1 MDKFDYIT
9 ATIEEE
15 KVRVEK
21 IIKYLKEN
29 NLVDELPEYQERYN
43 NILKYLTAKERYFKV
58 LESVKLDKEKLEEL
72 NRIKDEYEVDNILLE
87 DTLLS
92 KFNEDTFG
100 KYRNVLY
107 EDIKNQDKEVQDI
120 LYLLL
125 EKQSNYSELVIKR
138 DRLKDK
144 IDKNKYPKTYNTLY
158 SQDIIIEK
166 QDSILEKIF
175 VVENSIKIEKDKLSS
190 IEDSVMTDSI
200 LKLLYEF
207 WIVNSYDPSKV
218 DKTKLFITNKTFTS
232 YKNNIPEVK
241 KEVVPPKEEYKEI
254 KLDNLKLPGLDE
266 KKKVNRPLVY
276 AILGVTLL
284 VLAVSG
290 SAYAFFTAQAT
301 SDQFSGNTIDV
312 QIKKPVVT
320 LVVGDKTKG
329 LIPIHDGSVTGHTTN
344 QLTTAVSGTN
354 KCVDKNGYMVCHVYK
369 VTLSN
374 EGSTAT
380 TVDTS
385 ITLNTGGAANVT
397 WAKMTNQTTFGSL
410 KGTDNSLAKGTALS
424 ANGTADLYFVVYL
437 KNTGSD
443 QTGTD
448 AGKTYKGTVTVV
460 ASTGSTLEAQF

>member
-29 NLVDELPEYQERYN
+29 NLLDELPEYQERYN

-58 LESVKLDKEKLEEL
+58 LESIKVDKEKLEEL

-107 EDIKNQDKEVQDI
+107 EDIKNQDKDVQDL

-125 EKQSNYSELVIKR
+125 EKQSNYGELVIKR
-138 DRLKDK
+138 DRLKDRL
-144 IDKNKYPKTYNTLY
+144 DKNKYPKTYNTLY

-166 QDSILEKIF
+166 QNSILEKIF

-232 YKNNIPEVK
+232 YKNNISEVK

-254 KLDNLKLPGLDE
+254 KIDNLKLPGLDE
-266 KKKVNRPLVY
+266 EKP
-276 AILGVTLL
+276 I
-284 VLAVSG
+284 S
-290 SAYAFFTAQAT
+290 
-301 SDQFSGNTIDV
+301 IDG
-312 QIKKPVVT
+312 K
-320 LVVGDKTKG
+320 
-329 LIPIHDGSVTGHTTN
+329 
-344 QLTTAVSGTN
+344 
-354 KCVDKNGYMVCHVYK
+354 
-369 VTLSN
+369 
-374 EGSTAT
+374 E
-380 TVDTS
+380 
-385 ITLNTGGAANVT
+385 
-397 WAKMTNQTTFGSL
+397 
-410 KGTDNSLAKGTALS
+410 
-424 ANGTADLYFVVYL
+424 YL
-437 KNTGSD
+437 K
-443 QTGTD
+443 
-448 AGKTYKGTVTVV
+448 
-460 ASTGSTLEAQF
+460 

>member
-9 ATIEEE
+9 ASIEEE

-107 EDIKNQDKEVQDI
+107 EDIKNQDKDVQDL

-254 KLDNLKLPGLDE
+254 KIDNLKLPGLDE
-266 KKKVNRPLVY
+266 EKP
-276 AILGVTLL
+276 
-284 VLAVSG
+284 
-290 SAYAFFTAQAT
+290 
-301 SDQFSGNTIDV
+301 ID
-312 QIKKPVVT
+312 I
-320 LVVGDKTKG
+320 
-329 LIPIHDGSVTGHTTN
+329 DG
-344 QLTTAVSGTN
+344 
-354 KCVDKNGYMVCHVYK
+354 KD
-369 VTLSN
+369 
-374 EGSTAT
+374 
-380 TVDTS
+380 
-385 ITLNTGGAANVT
+385 
-397 WAKMTNQTTFGSL
+397 
-410 KGTDNSLAKGTALS
+410 
-424 ANGTADLYFVVYL
+424 YL
-437 KNTGSD
+437 K
-443 QTGTD
+443 
-448 AGKTYKGTVTVV
+448 
-460 ASTGSTLEAQF
+460 

>member
-21 IIKYLKEN
+21 TIKYLKEN

-138 DRLKDK
+138 DRLKGK

-254 KLDNLKLPGLDE
+254 KIDNLKLPGLDE
-266 KKKVNRPLVY
+266 EKP
-276 AILGVTLL
+276 
-284 VLAVSG
+284 
-290 SAYAFFTAQAT
+290 
-301 SDQFSGNTIDV
+301 ID
-312 QIKKPVVT
+312 I
-320 LVVGDKTKG
+320 
-329 LIPIHDGSVTGHTTN
+329 DG
-344 QLTTAVSGTN
+344 
-354 KCVDKNGYMVCHVYK
+354 KD
-369 VTLSN
+369 
-374 EGSTAT
+374 
-380 TVDTS
+380 
-385 ITLNTGGAANVT
+385 
-397 WAKMTNQTTFGSL
+397 
-410 KGTDNSLAKGTALS
+410 
-424 ANGTADLYFVVYL
+424 YL
-437 KNTGSD
+437 K
-443 QTGTD
+443 
-448 AGKTYKGTVTVV
+448 
-460 ASTGSTLEAQF
+460 

>member
-29 NLVDELPEYQERYN
+29 NLLDELPEYQERYN

-58 LESVKLDKEKLEEL
+58 LESIKVDKEKLEEL
-72 NRIKDEYEVDNILLE
+72 NMIKDEYEVDNILLE

-107 EDIKNQDKEVQDI
+107 EDIKNQDKDVQDL

-125 EKQSNYSELVIKR
+125 EKQSNYGELVIKR
-138 DRLKDK
+138 DRLKDRL
-144 IDKNKYPKTYNTLY
+144 DKNKYPKTYNTLY

-166 QDSILEKIF
+166 QNSILEKIF

-232 YKNNIPEVK
+232 YKNNIPEEK

-254 KLDNLKLPGLDE
+254 KIDNLKLPGLDE
-266 KKKVNRPLVY
+266 EKPIN
-276 AILGVTLL
+276 
-284 VLAVSG
+284 
-290 SAYAFFTAQAT
+290 
-301 SDQFSGNTIDV
+301 IDG
-312 QIKKPVVT
+312 K
-320 LVVGDKTKG
+320 
-329 LIPIHDGSVTGHTTN
+329 
-344 QLTTAVSGTN
+344 
-354 KCVDKNGYMVCHVYK
+354 
-369 VTLSN
+369 
-374 EGSTAT
+374 E
-380 TVDTS
+380 
-385 ITLNTGGAANVT
+385 
-397 WAKMTNQTTFGSL
+397 
-410 KGTDNSLAKGTALS
+410 
-424 ANGTADLYFVVYL
+424 YL
-437 KNTGSD
+437 K
-443 QTGTD
+443 
-448 AGKTYKGTVTVV
+448 
-460 ASTGSTLEAQF
+460 

>member
-1 MDKFDYIT
+1 MSYAIVRNEKLTRAEVNGKGTHNDRKAKNHTNKDINPTKTHLNYYIKKNELTYTKEFD
-9 ATIEEE
+9 
-15 KVRVEK
+15 
-21 IIKYLKEN
+21 KYLKEN

-138 DRLKDK
+138 DRLKGK

-232 YKNNIPEVK
+232 YKNNIPEIK

-254 KLDNLKLPGLDE
+254 KIDNLKLPGLDE
-266 KKKVNRPLVY
+266 EKP
-276 AILGVTLL
+276 
-284 VLAVSG
+284 
-290 SAYAFFTAQAT
+290 
-301 SDQFSGNTIDV
+301 ID
-312 QIKKPVVT
+312 I
-320 LVVGDKTKG
+320 
-329 LIPIHDGSVTGHTTN
+329 DG
-344 QLTTAVSGTN
+344 
-354 KCVDKNGYMVCHVYK
+354 KD
-369 VTLSN
+369 
-374 EGSTAT
+374 
-380 TVDTS
+380 
-385 ITLNTGGAANVT
+385 
-397 WAKMTNQTTFGSL
+397 
-410 KGTDNSLAKGTALS
+410 
-424 ANGTADLYFVVYL
+424 YL
-437 KNTGSD
+437 K
-443 QTGTD
+443 
-448 AGKTYKGTVTVV
+448 
-460 ASTGSTLEAQF
+460 

>member
-138 DRLKDK
+138 DRLKGK

-254 KLDNLKLPGLDE
+254 KIDNLKLPGLDE
-266 KKKVNRPLVY
+266 EKL
-276 AILGVTLL
+276 
-284 VLAVSG
+284 
-290 SAYAFFTAQAT
+290 
-301 SDQFSGNTIDV
+301 ID
-312 QIKKPVVT
+312 I
-320 LVVGDKTKG
+320 
-329 LIPIHDGSVTGHTTN
+329 DG
-344 QLTTAVSGTN
+344 
-354 KCVDKNGYMVCHVYK
+354 KD
-369 VTLSN
+369 
-374 EGSTAT
+374 
-380 TVDTS
+380 
-385 ITLNTGGAANVT
+385 
-397 WAKMTNQTTFGSL
+397 
-410 KGTDNSLAKGTALS
+410 
-424 ANGTADLYFVVYL
+424 YL
-437 KNTGSD
+437 K
-443 QTGTD
+443 
-448 AGKTYKGTVTVV
+448 
-460 ASTGSTLEAQF
+460 

>member
-43 NILKYLTAKERYFKV
+43 NILKYLTAKERYLKV

-254 KLDNLKLPGLDE
+254 KIDNLKLPGLDE
-266 KKKVNRPLVY
+266 EKP
-276 AILGVTLL
+276 I
-284 VLAVSG
+284 S
-290 SAYAFFTAQAT
+290 
-301 SDQFSGNTIDV
+301 IDG
-312 QIKKPVVT
+312 K
-320 LVVGDKTKG
+320 
-329 LIPIHDGSVTGHTTN
+329 
-344 QLTTAVSGTN
+344 
-354 KCVDKNGYMVCHVYK
+354 
-369 VTLSN
+369 
-374 EGSTAT
+374 E
-380 TVDTS
+380 
-385 ITLNTGGAANVT
+385 
-397 WAKMTNQTTFGSL
+397 
-410 KGTDNSLAKGTALS
+410 
-424 ANGTADLYFVVYL
+424 YL
-437 KNTGSD
+437 K
-443 QTGTD
+443 
-448 AGKTYKGTVTVV
+448 
-460 ASTGSTLEAQF
+460 

>member
-21 IIKYLKEN
+21 TIKYLKEN

-138 DRLKDK
+138 DRLKGK

-232 YKNNIPEVK
+232 YKNNIPEIK

-254 KLDNLKLPGLDE
+254 KIDNLKLPGLDE
-266 KKKVNRPLVY
+266 EKP
-276 AILGVTLL
+276 
-284 VLAVSG
+284 
-290 SAYAFFTAQAT
+290 
-301 SDQFSGNTIDV
+301 ID
-312 QIKKPVVT
+312 I
-320 LVVGDKTKG
+320 
-329 LIPIHDGSVTGHTTN
+329 DG
-344 QLTTAVSGTN
+344 
-354 KCVDKNGYMVCHVYK
+354 KD
-369 VTLSN
+369 
-374 EGSTAT
+374 
-380 TVDTS
+380 
-385 ITLNTGGAANVT
+385 
-397 WAKMTNQTTFGSL
+397 
-410 KGTDNSLAKGTALS
+410 
-424 ANGTADLYFVVYL
+424 YL
-437 KNTGSD
+437 K
-443 QTGTD
+443 
-448 AGKTYKGTVTVV
+448 
-460 ASTGSTLEAQF
+460 

>member
-107 EDIKNQDKEVQDI
+107 EDIKNQDKDVQDI

-254 KLDNLKLPGLDE
+254 KIDNLKLPGLDE
-266 KKKVNRPLVY
+266 EKP
-276 AILGVTLL
+276 
-284 VLAVSG
+284 
-290 SAYAFFTAQAT
+290 
-301 SDQFSGNTIDV
+301 ID
-312 QIKKPVVT
+312 I
-320 LVVGDKTKG
+320 
-329 LIPIHDGSVTGHTTN
+329 DG
-344 QLTTAVSGTN
+344 
-354 KCVDKNGYMVCHVYK
+354 KD
-369 VTLSN
+369 
-374 EGSTAT
+374 
-380 TVDTS
+380 
-385 ITLNTGGAANVT
+385 
-397 WAKMTNQTTFGSL
+397 
-410 KGTDNSLAKGTALS
+410 
-424 ANGTADLYFVVYL
+424 YL
-437 KNTGSD
+437 K
-443 QTGTD
+443 
-448 AGKTYKGTVTVV
+448 
-460 ASTGSTLEAQF
+460 

>member
-43 NILKYLTAKERYFKV
+43 NILKYLTAKERYFIV

-254 KLDNLKLPGLDE
+254 KIDNLKLPGLDE
-266 KKKVNRPLVY
+266 EKP
-276 AILGVTLL
+276 
-284 VLAVSG
+284 
-290 SAYAFFTAQAT
+290 
-301 SDQFSGNTIDV
+301 ID
-312 QIKKPVVT
+312 I
-320 LVVGDKTKG
+320 
-329 LIPIHDGSVTGHTTN
+329 DG
-344 QLTTAVSGTN
+344 
-354 KCVDKNGYMVCHVYK
+354 KD
-369 VTLSN
+369 
-374 EGSTAT
+374 
-380 TVDTS
+380 
-385 ITLNTGGAANVT
+385 
-397 WAKMTNQTTFGSL
+397 
-410 KGTDNSLAKGTALS
+410 
-424 ANGTADLYFVVYL
+424 YL
-437 KNTGSD
+437 K
-443 QTGTD
+443 
-448 AGKTYKGTVTVV
+448 
-460 ASTGSTLEAQF
+460 

>member
-58 LESVKLDKEKLEEL
+58 LESIKLDKEKLEEL
-72 NRIKDEYEVDNILLE
+72 NRVKDEYEVDNILLE

-107 EDIKNQDKEVQDI
+107 EDIKYQDKEVQDI

-138 DRLKDK
+138 DRLKDR

-190 IEDSVMTDSI
+190 IEDSIMTDSI

-232 YKNNIPEVK
+232 YKNNISEVK

-254 KLDNLKLPGLDE
+254 KIDNLKLPGLDE
-266 KKKVNRPLVY
+266 EKP
-276 AILGVTLL
+276 
-284 VLAVSG
+284 
-290 SAYAFFTAQAT
+290 
-301 SDQFSGNTIDV
+301 ID
-312 QIKKPVVT
+312 I
-320 LVVGDKTKG
+320 
-329 LIPIHDGSVTGHTTN
+329 DG
-344 QLTTAVSGTN
+344 
-354 KCVDKNGYMVCHVYK
+354 KD
-369 VTLSN
+369 
-374 EGSTAT
+374 
-380 TVDTS
+380 
-385 ITLNTGGAANVT
+385 
-397 WAKMTNQTTFGSL
+397 
-410 KGTDNSLAKGTALS
+410 
-424 ANGTADLYFVVYL
+424 YL
-437 KNTGSD
+437 K
-443 QTGTD
+443 
-448 AGKTYKGTVTVV
+448 
-460 ASTGSTLEAQF
+460 

>member
-43 NILKYLTAKERYFKV
+43 NILKYLAAKERYFKV

-254 KLDNLKLPGLDE
+254 KIDNLKLPGLDE
-266 KKKVNRPLVY
+266 EKP
-276 AILGVTLL
+276 
-284 VLAVSG
+284 
-290 SAYAFFTAQAT
+290 
-301 SDQFSGNTIDV
+301 ID
-312 QIKKPVVT
+312 I
-320 LVVGDKTKG
+320 
-329 LIPIHDGSVTGHTTN
+329 DG
-344 QLTTAVSGTN
+344 
-354 KCVDKNGYMVCHVYK
+354 KD
-369 VTLSN
+369 
-374 EGSTAT
+374 
-380 TVDTS
+380 
-385 ITLNTGGAANVT
+385 
-397 WAKMTNQTTFGSL
+397 
-410 KGTDNSLAKGTALS
+410 
-424 ANGTADLYFVVYL
+424 YL
-437 KNTGSD
+437 K
-443 QTGTD
+443 
-448 AGKTYKGTVTVV
+448 
-460 ASTGSTLEAQF
+460 

>member
-15 KVRVEK
+15 KIRVEK

-43 NILKYLTAKERYFKV
+43 NILKYLTAKERYSKV
-58 LESVKLDKEKLEEL
+58 LESIKLDKEKLEEL

-138 DRLKDK
+138 DRLKDR

-254 KLDNLKLPGLDE
+254 KIDNLKLPGLDE
-266 KKKVNRPLVY
+266 EKP
-276 AILGVTLL
+276 
-284 VLAVSG
+284 
-290 SAYAFFTAQAT
+290 
-301 SDQFSGNTIDV
+301 ID
-312 QIKKPVVT
+312 I
-320 LVVGDKTKG
+320 
-329 LIPIHDGSVTGHTTN
+329 DG
-344 QLTTAVSGTN
+344 
-354 KCVDKNGYMVCHVYK
+354 KD
-369 VTLSN
+369 
-374 EGSTAT
+374 
-380 TVDTS
+380 
-385 ITLNTGGAANVT
+385 
-397 WAKMTNQTTFGSL
+397 
-410 KGTDNSLAKGTALS
+410 
-424 ANGTADLYFVVYL
+424 YL
-437 KNTGSD
+437 K
-443 QTGTD
+443 
-448 AGKTYKGTVTVV
+448 
-460 ASTGSTLEAQF
+460 

>member
-9 ATIEEE
+9 ATFEEE

-107 EDIKNQDKEVQDI
+107 EDIKNQDKDVQDL

-254 KLDNLKLPGLDE
+254 KIDNLKLPGLDE
-266 KKKVNRPLVY
+266 EKP
-276 AILGVTLL
+276 
-284 VLAVSG
+284 
-290 SAYAFFTAQAT
+290 
-301 SDQFSGNTIDV
+301 ID
-312 QIKKPVVT
+312 I
-320 LVVGDKTKG
+320 
-329 LIPIHDGSVTGHTTN
+329 DG
-344 QLTTAVSGTN
+344 
-354 KCVDKNGYMVCHVYK
+354 KD
-369 VTLSN
+369 
-374 EGSTAT
+374 
-380 TVDTS
+380 
-385 ITLNTGGAANVT
+385 
-397 WAKMTNQTTFGSL
+397 
-410 KGTDNSLAKGTALS
+410 
-424 ANGTADLYFVVYL
+424 YL
-437 KNTGSD
+437 K
-443 QTGTD
+443 
-448 AGKTYKGTVTVV
+448 
-460 ASTGSTLEAQF
+460 

>member
-58 LESVKLDKEKLEEL
+58 LESVKLDKEKIEEL

-138 DRLKDK
+138 DRLKGK

-254 KLDNLKLPGLDE
+254 KIDNLKLPGLDE
-266 KKKVNRPLVY
+266 EKP
-276 AILGVTLL
+276 
-284 VLAVSG
+284 
-290 SAYAFFTAQAT
+290 
-301 SDQFSGNTIDV
+301 ID
-312 QIKKPVVT
+312 I
-320 LVVGDKTKG
+320 
-329 LIPIHDGSVTGHTTN
+329 DG
-344 QLTTAVSGTN
+344 
-354 KCVDKNGYMVCHVYK
+354 KD
-369 VTLSN
+369 
-374 EGSTAT
+374 
-380 TVDTS
+380 
-385 ITLNTGGAANVT
+385 
-397 WAKMTNQTTFGSL
+397 
-410 KGTDNSLAKGTALS
+410 
-424 ANGTADLYFVVYL
+424 YL
-437 KNTGSD
+437 K
-443 QTGTD
+443 
-448 AGKTYKGTVTVV
+448 
-460 ASTGSTLEAQF
+460 

>member
-29 NLVDELPEYQERYN
+29 NLLDELPEYQERYN

-58 LESVKLDKEKLEEL
+58 LESIKVDKEKLEEL

-107 EDIKNQDKEVQDI
+107 EDIKNQDKDVQDL

-125 EKQSNYSELVIKR
+125 EKQSNYGELVIKR
-138 DRLKDK
+138 DRLKDRL
-144 IDKNKYPKTYNTLY
+144 DKNKYPKTYNTLY

-166 QDSILEKIF
+166 QNSILEKIF

-254 KLDNLKLPGLDE
+254 KIDNLKLPGLDE
-266 KKKVNRPLVY
+266 EKP
-276 AILGVTLL
+276 I
-284 VLAVSG
+284 S
-290 SAYAFFTAQAT
+290 
-301 SDQFSGNTIDV
+301 IDG
-312 QIKKPVVT
+312 K
-320 LVVGDKTKG
+320 
-329 LIPIHDGSVTGHTTN
+329 
-344 QLTTAVSGTN
+344 
-354 KCVDKNGYMVCHVYK
+354 
-369 VTLSN
+369 
-374 EGSTAT
+374 E
-380 TVDTS
+380 
-385 ITLNTGGAANVT
+385 
-397 WAKMTNQTTFGSL
+397 
-410 KGTDNSLAKGTALS
+410 
-424 ANGTADLYFVVYL
+424 YL
-437 KNTGSD
+437 K
-443 QTGTD
+443 
-448 AGKTYKGTVTVV
+448 
-460 ASTGSTLEAQF
+460 

>member
-21 IIKYLKEN
+21 TIKYLKEN

-58 LESVKLDKEKLEEL
+58 LESVKLDKEKIEEL

-138 DRLKDK
+138 DRLKGK

-232 YKNNIPEVK
+232 YKNNIPEIK

-254 KLDNLKLPGLDE
+254 KIDNLKLPGLDE
-266 KKKVNRPLVY
+266 EKP
-276 AILGVTLL
+276 
-284 VLAVSG
+284 
-290 SAYAFFTAQAT
+290 
-301 SDQFSGNTIDV
+301 ID
-312 QIKKPVVT
+312 I
-320 LVVGDKTKG
+320 
-329 LIPIHDGSVTGHTTN
+329 DG
-344 QLTTAVSGTN
+344 
-354 KCVDKNGYMVCHVYK
+354 KD
-369 VTLSN
+369 
-374 EGSTAT
+374 
-380 TVDTS
+380 
-385 ITLNTGGAANVT
+385 
-397 WAKMTNQTTFGSL
+397 
-410 KGTDNSLAKGTALS
+410 
-424 ANGTADLYFVVYL
+424 YL
-437 KNTGSD
+437 K
-443 QTGTD
+443 
-448 AGKTYKGTVTVV
+448 
-460 ASTGSTLEAQF
+460 

>member
-43 NILKYLTAKERYFKV
+43 NILKYLTAKERYSKV
-58 LESVKLDKEKLEEL
+58 LESIKLDKEKLEEL

-138 DRLKDK
+138 DRLKDR

-254 KLDNLKLPGLDE
+254 KIDNLKLPGLDE
-266 KKKVNRPLVY
+266 EKP
-276 AILGVTLL
+276 
-284 VLAVSG
+284 
-290 SAYAFFTAQAT
+290 
-301 SDQFSGNTIDV
+301 ID
-312 QIKKPVVT
+312 I
-320 LVVGDKTKG
+320 
-329 LIPIHDGSVTGHTTN
+329 DG
-344 QLTTAVSGTN
+344 
-354 KCVDKNGYMVCHVYK
+354 KD
-369 VTLSN
+369 
-374 EGSTAT
+374 
-380 TVDTS
+380 
-385 ITLNTGGAANVT
+385 
-397 WAKMTNQTTFGSL
+397 
-410 KGTDNSLAKGTALS
+410 
-424 ANGTADLYFVVYL
+424 YL
-437 KNTGSD
+437 K
-443 QTGTD
+443 
-448 AGKTYKGTVTVV
+448 
-460 ASTGSTLEAQF
+460 

>member
-58 LESVKLDKEKLEEL
+58 LESIKVDKEKLEEL

-254 KLDNLKLPGLDE
+254 KIDNLKLPGLDE
-266 KKKVNRPLVY
+266 EKP
-276 AILGVTLL
+276 
-284 VLAVSG
+284 
-290 SAYAFFTAQAT
+290 
-301 SDQFSGNTIDV
+301 ID
-312 QIKKPVVT
+312 I
-320 LVVGDKTKG
+320 
-329 LIPIHDGSVTGHTTN
+329 DG
-344 QLTTAVSGTN
+344 
-354 KCVDKNGYMVCHVYK
+354 KD
-369 VTLSN
+369 
-374 EGSTAT
+374 
-380 TVDTS
+380 
-385 ITLNTGGAANVT
+385 
-397 WAKMTNQTTFGSL
+397 
-410 KGTDNSLAKGTALS
+410 
-424 ANGTADLYFVVYL
+424 YL
-437 KNTGSD
+437 K
-443 QTGTD
+443 
-448 AGKTYKGTVTVV
+448 
-460 ASTGSTLEAQF
+460 

>member
-138 DRLKDK
+138 DRLKGK

-241 KEVVPPKEEYKEI
+241 KEVVPPKEKYKEI
-254 KLDNLKLPGLDE
+254 KIDNLKLPGLDE
-266 KKKVNRPLVY
+266 EKP
-276 AILGVTLL
+276 
-284 VLAVSG
+284 
-290 SAYAFFTAQAT
+290 
-301 SDQFSGNTIDV
+301 ID
-312 QIKKPVVT
+312 I
-320 LVVGDKTKG
+320 
-329 LIPIHDGSVTGHTTN
+329 DG
-344 QLTTAVSGTN
+344 
-354 KCVDKNGYMVCHVYK
+354 KD
-369 VTLSN
+369 
-374 EGSTAT
+374 
-380 TVDTS
+380 
-385 ITLNTGGAANVT
+385 
-397 WAKMTNQTTFGSL
+397 
-410 KGTDNSLAKGTALS
+410 
-424 ANGTADLYFVVYL
+424 YL
-437 KNTGSD
+437 K
-443 QTGTD
+443 
-448 AGKTYKGTVTVV
+448 
-460 ASTGSTLEAQF
+460 

>member
-138 DRLKDK
+138 DRLKG
-144 IDKNKYPKTYNTLY
+144 KNKYPKTYNTLY

-254 KLDNLKLPGLDE
+254 KIDNLKLPGLDE
-266 KKKVNRPLVY
+266 EKP
-276 AILGVTLL
+276 
-284 VLAVSG
+284 
-290 SAYAFFTAQAT
+290 
-301 SDQFSGNTIDV
+301 ID
-312 QIKKPVVT
+312 I
-320 LVVGDKTKG
+320 
-329 LIPIHDGSVTGHTTN
+329 DG
-344 QLTTAVSGTN
+344 
-354 KCVDKNGYMVCHVYK
+354 KD
-369 VTLSN
+369 
-374 EGSTAT
+374 
-380 TVDTS
+380 
-385 ITLNTGGAANVT
+385 
-397 WAKMTNQTTFGSL
+397 
-410 KGTDNSLAKGTALS
+410 
-424 ANGTADLYFVVYL
+424 YL
-437 KNTGSD
+437 K
-443 QTGTD
+443 
-448 AGKTYKGTVTVV
+448 
-460 ASTGSTLEAQF
+460 

>member
-138 DRLKDK
+138 DRLKGK

-190 IEDSVMTDSI
+190 IEDSVMTDSL

-254 KLDNLKLPGLDE
+254 KIDNLKLPGLDE
-266 KKKVNRPLVY
+266 EKP
-276 AILGVTLL
+276 
-284 VLAVSG
+284 
-290 SAYAFFTAQAT
+290 
-301 SDQFSGNTIDV
+301 ID
-312 QIKKPVVT
+312 I
-320 LVVGDKTKG
+320 
-329 LIPIHDGSVTGHTTN
+329 DG
-344 QLTTAVSGTN
+344 
-354 KCVDKNGYMVCHVYK
+354 KD
-369 VTLSN
+369 
-374 EGSTAT
+374 
-380 TVDTS
+380 
-385 ITLNTGGAANVT
+385 
-397 WAKMTNQTTFGSL
+397 
-410 KGTDNSLAKGTALS
+410 
-424 ANGTADLYFVVYL
+424 YL
-437 KNTGSD
+437 K
-443 QTGTD
+443 
-448 AGKTYKGTVTVV
+448 
-460 ASTGSTLEAQF
+460 

>member
-15 KVRVEK
+15 KIRVEK

-43 NILKYLTAKERYFKV
+43 NILKYLTAKERYSKV
-58 LESVKLDKEKLEEL
+58 LESIKLDKEKLEEL

-107 EDIKNQDKEVQDI
+107 EDIKYQDKEVQDI

-138 DRLKDK
+138 DRLKDR

-190 IEDSVMTDSI
+190 IEDSIMTDSI

-232 YKNNIPEVK
+232 YKNNISEVK
-241 KEVVPPKEEYKEI
+241 KEVVPPKEENKEI

-266 KKKVNRPLVY
+266 GKP
-276 AILGVTLL
+276 
-284 VLAVSG
+284 
-290 SAYAFFTAQAT
+290 
-301 SDQFSGNTIDV
+301 ID
-312 QIKKPVVT
+312 I
-320 LVVGDKTKG
+320 
-329 LIPIHDGSVTGHTTN
+329 DG
-344 QLTTAVSGTN
+344 
-354 KCVDKNGYMVCHVYK
+354 KD
-369 VTLSN
+369 
-374 EGSTAT
+374 
-380 TVDTS
+380 
-385 ITLNTGGAANVT
+385 
-397 WAKMTNQTTFGSL
+397 
-410 KGTDNSLAKGTALS
+410 
-424 ANGTADLYFVVYL
+424 YL
-437 KNTGSD
+437 K
-443 QTGTD
+443 
-448 AGKTYKGTVTVV
+448 
-460 ASTGSTLEAQF
+460 

>member
-138 DRLKDK
+138 DRLKGK

-232 YKNNIPEVK
+232 YKNNVPEIK

-254 KLDNLKLPGLDE
+254 KIDNLKLPGLDE
-266 KKKVNRPLVY
+266 EKP
-276 AILGVTLL
+276 
-284 VLAVSG
+284 
-290 SAYAFFTAQAT
+290 
-301 SDQFSGNTIDV
+301 ID
-312 QIKKPVVT
+312 I
-320 LVVGDKTKG
+320 
-329 LIPIHDGSVTGHTTN
+329 DG
-344 QLTTAVSGTN
+344 
-354 KCVDKNGYMVCHVYK
+354 KD
-369 VTLSN
+369 
-374 EGSTAT
+374 
-380 TVDTS
+380 
-385 ITLNTGGAANVT
+385 
-397 WAKMTNQTTFGSL
+397 
-410 KGTDNSLAKGTALS
+410 
-424 ANGTADLYFVVYL
+424 YL
-437 KNTGSD
+437 K
-443 QTGTD
+443 
-448 AGKTYKGTVTVV
+448 
-460 ASTGSTLEAQF
+460 

>member
-15 KVRVEK
+15 KIRVEK

-138 DRLKDK
+138 DRLKGK

-254 KLDNLKLPGLDE
+254 KIDNLKLPGLDE
-266 KKKVNRPLVY
+266 EKPIRRNTSSRSSRASAKRPLR
-276 AILGVTLL
+276 ACWR
-284 VLAVSG
+284 
-290 SAYAFFTAQAT
+290 AT
-301 SDQFSGNTIDV
+301 R
-312 QIKKPVVT
+312 
-320 LVVGDKTKG
+320 
-329 LIPIHDGSVTGHTTN
+329 
-344 QLTTAVSGTN
+344 
-354 KCVDKNGYMVCHVYK
+354 
-369 VTLSN
+369 
-374 EGSTAT
+374 
-380 TVDTS
+380 
-385 ITLNTGGAANVT
+385 
-397 WAKMTNQTTFGSL
+397 
-410 KGTDNSLAKGTALS
+410 
-424 ANGTADLYFVVYL
+424 
-437 KNTGSD
+437 
-443 QTGTD
+443 
-448 AGKTYKGTVTVV
+448 
-460 ASTGSTLEAQF
+460 

>member
-107 EDIKNQDKEVQDI
+107 EDIKYQDKEVQDI

-138 DRLKDK
+138 DRLKDR

-190 IEDSVMTDSI
+190 IEDSIMTDSI

-232 YKNNIPEVK
+232 YKNNISEVK

-266 KKKVNRPLVY
+266 EKP
-276 AILGVTLL
+276 
-284 VLAVSG
+284 
-290 SAYAFFTAQAT
+290 
-301 SDQFSGNTIDV
+301 ID
-312 QIKKPVVT
+312 I
-320 LVVGDKTKG
+320 
-329 LIPIHDGSVTGHTTN
+329 DG
-344 QLTTAVSGTN
+344 
-354 KCVDKNGYMVCHVYK
+354 KD
-369 VTLSN
+369 
-374 EGSTAT
+374 
-380 TVDTS
+380 
-385 ITLNTGGAANVT
+385 
-397 WAKMTNQTTFGSL
+397 
-410 KGTDNSLAKGTALS
+410 
-424 ANGTADLYFVVYL
+424 YL
-437 KNTGSD
+437 K
-443 QTGTD
+443 
-448 AGKTYKGTVTVV
+448 
-460 ASTGSTLEAQF
+460 

>member
-43 NILKYLTAKERYFKV
+43 NILKYLTAKERYSKV
-58 LESVKLDKEKLEEL
+58 LESIKLDKEKLEEL

-107 EDIKNQDKEVQDI
+107 EDIKYQDKEVQDI

-138 DRLKDK
+138 DRLKDR

-190 IEDSVMTDSI
+190 IEDSIMTDSI

-232 YKNNIPEVK
+232 YKNNISEVK

-254 KLDNLKLPGLDE
+254 KIDNLKLPGLDE
-266 KKKVNRPLVY
+266 EKP
-276 AILGVTLL
+276 
-284 VLAVSG
+284 
-290 SAYAFFTAQAT
+290 
-301 SDQFSGNTIDV
+301 ID
-312 QIKKPVVT
+312 I
-320 LVVGDKTKG
+320 
-329 LIPIHDGSVTGHTTN
+329 DG
-344 QLTTAVSGTN
+344 
-354 KCVDKNGYMVCHVYK
+354 KD
-369 VTLSN
+369 
-374 EGSTAT
+374 
-380 TVDTS
+380 
-385 ITLNTGGAANVT
+385 
-397 WAKMTNQTTFGSL
+397 
-410 KGTDNSLAKGTALS
+410 
-424 ANGTADLYFVVYL
+424 YL
-437 KNTGSD
+437 K
-443 QTGTD
+443 
-448 AGKTYKGTVTVV
+448 
-460 ASTGSTLEAQF
+460 

>member
-107 EDIKNQDKEVQDI
+107 EDIKNQDKDVQDL

-254 KLDNLKLPGLDE
+254 KIDNLKLAGLDE
-266 KKKVNRPLVY
+266 EKP
-276 AILGVTLL
+276 
-284 VLAVSG
+284 
-290 SAYAFFTAQAT
+290 
-301 SDQFSGNTIDV
+301 ID
-312 QIKKPVVT
+312 I
-320 LVVGDKTKG
+320 
-329 LIPIHDGSVTGHTTN
+329 DG
-344 QLTTAVSGTN
+344 
-354 KCVDKNGYMVCHVYK
+354 KD
-369 VTLSN
+369 
-374 EGSTAT
+374 
-380 TVDTS
+380 
-385 ITLNTGGAANVT
+385 
-397 WAKMTNQTTFGSL
+397 
-410 KGTDNSLAKGTALS
+410 
-424 ANGTADLYFVVYL
+424 YL
-437 KNTGSD
+437 K
-443 QTGTD
+443 
-448 AGKTYKGTVTVV
+448 
-460 ASTGSTLEAQF
+460 

>member
-120 LYLLL
+120 LYLIL

-138 DRLKDK
+138 DRLKGK

-254 KLDNLKLPGLDE
+254 KIDNLKLPGLDE
-266 KKKVNRPLVY
+266 EKP
-276 AILGVTLL
+276 
-284 VLAVSG
+284 
-290 SAYAFFTAQAT
+290 
-301 SDQFSGNTIDV
+301 ID
-312 QIKKPVVT
+312 I
-320 LVVGDKTKG
+320 
-329 LIPIHDGSVTGHTTN
+329 DG
-344 QLTTAVSGTN
+344 
-354 KCVDKNGYMVCHVYK
+354 KD
-369 VTLSN
+369 
-374 EGSTAT
+374 
-380 TVDTS
+380 
-385 ITLNTGGAANVT
+385 
-397 WAKMTNQTTFGSL
+397 
-410 KGTDNSLAKGTALS
+410 
-424 ANGTADLYFVVYL
+424 YL
-437 KNTGSD
+437 K
-443 QTGTD
+443 
-448 AGKTYKGTVTVV
+448 
-460 ASTGSTLEAQF
+460 

>member
-138 DRLKDK
+138 DRLKGK

-254 KLDNLKLPGLDE
+254 KIDNLKLPGLDE
-266 KKKVNRPLVY
+266 EKPISIDGKEY
-276 AILGVTLL
+276 
-284 VLAVSG
+284 LA
-290 SAYAFFTAQAT
+290 QM
-301 SDQFSGNTIDV
+301 
-312 QIKKPVVT
+312 
-320 LVVGDKTKG
+320 
-329 LIPIHDGSVTGHTTN
+329 
-344 QLTTAVSGTN
+344 
-354 KCVDKNGYMVCHVYK
+354 KN
-369 VTLSN
+369 
-374 EGSTAT
+374 
-380 TVDTS
+380 
-385 ITLNTGGAANVT
+385 
-397 WAKMTNQTTFGSL
+397 
-410 KGTDNSLAKGTALS
+410 
-424 ANGTADLYFVVYL
+424 
-437 KNTGSD
+437 
-443 QTGTD
+443 
-448 AGKTYKGTVTVV
+448 
-460 ASTGSTLEAQF
+460 